1 MMTRSSKEEEEEDT
15 KYARDLQ
22 LAMELQANEETE
34 AVLQRIATVDTRN
47 EGFAHPR
54 DLQGPGHMLFVICEL
69 EGKAVEMLIDSGASV
84 SVISMGMVHRLGLA
98 HHLNTT
104 LQGTAAG
111 VGAANI
117 VGLLENLVVT
127 MGHVEFRLFFM
138 VLDSNDPWLILGL
151 DQMRRFKCVIDLER
165 NAIVFGG
172 REGVEFPF
180 LDAEMAGEAAD
191 KKIRAATSA
200 MVPPS
205 GMIVSAAGHPT
216 ASTTN
221 NNGIKPKSKSGLLRL
236 FKK

>member
-1 MMTRSSKEEEEEDT
+1 MRSSKEEEEDDAN
-15 KYARDLQ
+15 YARDLQ

-34 AVLQRIATVDTRN
+34 AVLQQVATVDTRN

-54 DLQGPGHMLFVICEL
+54 DLPGPGHMLFVICEL
-69 EGKAVEMLIDSGASV
+69 EGKAVEMLIDSGASA
-84 SVISMGMVHRLGLA
+84 SVISMGMVHQLGLA
-98 HHLNTT
+98 HHLDST

-117 VGLLENLVVT
+117 VGLLENLVVS
-127 MGHVEFRLFFM
+127 MGHVEFRLSFV
-138 VLDSNDPWLILGL
+138 VLDSNDPWLILGV
-151 DQMRRFKCVIDLER
+151 DQMRRFNCVIDLER
-165 NAIVFGG
+165 NAIAFGG
-172 REGVEFPF
+172 REGVEVPF

-200 MVPPS
+200 MVPPPS
-205 GMIVSAAGHPT
+205 GRIVSAAGHPT

-221 NNGIKPKSKSGLLRL
+221 AVEPKSKSGFRRL